1 MMALMATIAVHDGID
16 GNPLPPMMATVAIIA
31 TTHHPTPTT
40 TDPPTHP
47 PTHPHPPTTRT
58 GTQALR
64 HTGTQVGWVG
74 LGGWDWVCGW
84 VGGHGKVLDGVG
96 RSGCGKWWVGGANG
110 IVGWC
115 M

>member
-1 MMALMATIAVHDGID
+1 MAIND
-16 GNPLPPMMATVAIIA
+16 GNHTIITDEQEMTRSTSALTFSQNVFASSLFVAQGAWRTTISRATCSCLQVTIMCLGDTAGMAIHV
-31 TTHHPTPTT
+31 
-40 TDPPTHP
+40 
-47 PTHPHPPTTRT
+47 
-58 GTQALR
+58 
-64 HTGTQVGWVG
+64 VG

-110 IVGWC
+110 MVGWC